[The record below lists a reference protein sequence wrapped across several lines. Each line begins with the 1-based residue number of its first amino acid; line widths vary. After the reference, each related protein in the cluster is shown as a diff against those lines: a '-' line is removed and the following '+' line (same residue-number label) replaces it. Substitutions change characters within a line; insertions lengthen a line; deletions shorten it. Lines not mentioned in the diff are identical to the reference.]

1 MRRMAEPLTWDQLRA
16 LGMSAG
22 EAGAAWV
29 DAGPARTFHQ
39 QLLQAWQEPDP
50 VRRWS
55 RISTSLLSPAIP
67 EPLHWELFQR
77 NYAEAKTGCLAAAWV
92 PTPRD
97 MAASNIARLLTH
109 TGHANLREL
118 ETWAQHEPAGFW
130 GQLVELLGIR
140 FRKPSDRVL
149 DLQAGPETPRWFPN
163 AILNLVDS
171 CLRHESV
178 MVTAADE
185 RGRCESLTRDQLR
198 DAVARFAGALH
209 ARGLRA
215 GDAIALVMP
224 LGLESLVAYLGAVSA
239 GVCVVG
245 IAESFAN
252 PEIER
257 RCVLGAARAVFVQYQ
272 LVRQGKLLPLYE
284 RLATAALPPMIVSRC
299 DDRVSLRSGDL
310 RWDDFLADAV
320 PRESVDREPDDLT
333 TLLFSSGTTGDPKA
347 IPWTQV
353 TPIQCV
359 ADGFLYQDIQP
370 GDTIA
375 WPTGMG
381 WMMGPWLVYAGLVNG
396 ASLLLFDG
404 HAATR
409 EFVKAVERHRVT
421 VLGVIPSLVA
431 AWRRTG
437 MWDHADWR
445 NVRLFSTT
453 GECSHPRD
461 MLALMARAG
470 YRPVI
475 EYCGGTELAGG
486 YLAST
491 VTRPN
496 VPAVFNQACLGIRL
510 RIEDQGN
517 SANAPTAE
525 RTPGLRRGEAFL
537 SGPNIGFSTRLL
549 NADHHQV
556 YYEGTVDAESSGE
569 SPCGAPRVWRRHG
582 DLLQELGDGYYRVL
596 GRADDAMNLGGIKV
610 SAVELERVCNE
621 HRLVLE
627 SAAVALN
634 DEEGGPA
641 RLVVF
646 VVPRSQSPDAG
657 ELQLELQ
664 ALLRERLS
672 PQFRIDQVQVVETLP
687 RTASH
692 KVMRRT
698 LRAKNE

>member
-1 MRRMAEPLTWDQLRA
+1 MAEPLTWDELRA

-22 EAGAAWV
+22 KVGASWA
-29 DAGPARTFHQ
+29 DAGTARTFHQ
-39 QLLQAWQEPDP
+39 QLLQAWTEPDP

-55 RISTSLLSPAIP
+55 RISTSLLSTSIP
-67 EPLHWELFQR
+67 ESLHWEIFLR
-77 NYAEAKTGCLAAAWV
+77 NYAEGKSGSLAPAWV
-92 PTPRD
+92 PTPQD
-97 MAASNIARLLTH
+97 VATSNIGRLLAH
-109 TGHANLREL
+109 TGHADLHDL
-118 ETWAQHEPAGFW
+118 ETWAQHEPAKFW

-140 FRKPSDRVL
+140 FRKPGDRVL
-149 DLQAGPETPRWFPN
+149 DLQAGPETPHWFPG
-163 AILNLVDS
+163 ATLNLVDS

-185 RGRCESLTRDQLR
+185 RGRVESLTRDQLQH
-198 DAVARFAGALH
+198 AVVRFAGALH

-257 RCVLGAARAVFVQYQ
+257 RCVLGAARAVFVQHQ
-272 LVRQGKLLPLYE
+272 LVRQGKVLPLYE
-284 RLATAALPPMIVSRC
+284 RLATAALPPMVVSRC

-310 RWDDFLADAV
+310 RWDDFLAGAV
-320 PRESVDREPDDLT
+320 PREAIDRKPDDLT

-347 IPWTQV
+347 IPWTQM

-359 ADGFLYQDIQP
+359 ADGFLYQDIRP
-370 GDTIA
+370 GDTLA

-396 ASLLLFDG
+396 ANLLLFDG

-409 EFVKAVERHRVT
+409 EFVEAVARHRVT

-437 MWDHADWR
+437 IWDHAEWR
-445 NVRLFSTT
+445 HVRLFSTT

-510 RIEDQGN
+510 RIEGQGSTASVP
-517 SANAPTAE
+517 SAAHS
-525 RTPGLRRGEAFL
+525 PGLRRGEAFL

-556 YYEGTVDAESSGE
+556 YYEGTPAAEAASESSRAE
-569 SPCGAPRVWRRHG
+569 PRAWRRHG
-582 DLLQELGDGYYRVL
+582 DLLQELGEGYYRVL

-627 SAAVALN
+627 SAAVAVN

-646 VVPRSQSPDAG
+646 VVPRSQTPAAD
-657 ELQLELQ
+657 ELRDELQ

-672 PQFRIDQVQVVETLP
+672 PQFRIDQVQVVASLP